1 MEAPVLQQLNPD
13 ARALADFMSEL
24 SEEAYCA
31 GWMGGLEFELWKA
44 LVGGPRSYGRVEI
57 TDEQL
62 KRLGELSEAAKG
74 WIVFDDVEEESLV
87 PLDDWKQRFER
98 WSRR

>member
-1 MEAPVLQQLNPD
+1 MLQQLDPH

-31 GWMGGLEFELWKA
+31 GWMDGLEFELWRA
-44 LVGGPRSYGRVEI
+44 LIGGPRTYGRLEI

-62 KRLGELSEAAKG
+62 ARLRELSEAAKG
-74 WIVFDDVEEESLV
+74 WIVFDDAEEETLV
-87 PLDDWKQRFER
+87 TADSPLSKTPTARPRSQ
-98 WSRR
+98 

>member
-1 MEAPVLQQLNPD
+1 VLQQLDPD

-31 GWMGGLEFELWKA
+31 GWMAGLEFELWRA
-44 LVGGPRSYGRVEI
+44 LIGGSRAYGGLEI

-62 KRLGELSEAAKG
+62 ARLRELSEAAEG
-74 WIVFDDVEEESLV
+74 WILFDDVEEELLV
-87 PLDDWKQRFER
+87 PLDEWKQRFDR
-98 WSRR
+98 WMRQ